1 MANQRNLLT
10 GDITTVEDKTVSVS
24 IERYNE
30 LIKKEALYDKLMED
44 KRLSLYVYTDMEQ
57 TKITQEVRG

>member
-10 GDITTVEDKTVSVS
+10 GDMSTVEDKAVSIS

-30 LIKKEALYDKLMED
+30 LIKKEVLFDE
-44 KRLSLYVYTDMEQ
+44 LSKDGDVLVLVSA
-57 TKITQEVRG
+57 KIFNKEEN

>member
-30 LIKKEALYDKLMED
+30 LIKKRGAL
-44 KRLSLYVYTDMEQ
+44 
-57 TKITQEVRG
+57 